1 MLHSYSLHLLKTA
14 SLLALVVS
22 LTPMSP
28 YLSSHCHAQTPVAV
42 PGSDKVTAQGTVP
55 DETTRAAVLGKLR
68 ELYGADK
75 VIDQITVGGVVTPP
89 NWSAYVQKL
98 LSTQIKQI
106 KSGQLKIDGTSVSMT
121 GDVANEAQS
130 QQIASDFAKVLGPSF
145 TVRNGLRSGGGTGEQ
160 NILDQTL
167 ANRIIEFE
175 SGSANLTPKGLS
187 ILNEMSVA
195 LSKLGNKQVLVIG
208 HTDNLGLRDGNIV
221 LSKARAEAV
230 KAYLVS
236 KGANATN
243 LNTDGMGPDKPV
255 AANNTAIGR
264 ARNRRIEFKVG

>member
-1 MLHSYSLHLLKTA
+1 MSMMSHSHLLRRISVA
-14 SLLALVVS
+14 SLLIVV
-22 LTPMSP
+22 LLGFTILAP
-28 YLSSHCHAQTPVAV
+28 HTHAQAPAAT
-42 PGSDKVTAQGTVP
+42 GSDKITAQGTVP
-55 DETTRAAVLGKLR
+55 DEATRAAVLAKLR

-75 VIDQITVGGVVTPP
+75 VLDQITVGGVVTPP

-98 LSTQIKQI
+98 LSPQIKQI

-145 TVRNGLRSGGGTGEQ
+145 TVRNGLRSGGSGEQ

-167 ANRIIEFE
+167 ANRIVEFE

-187 ILNEMSVA
+187 ILDEMSLA
-195 LSKLGNKQVLVIG
+195 LNKLGNKQVLVIG
-208 HTDNLGLRDGNIV
+208 HTDNLGIRANNV
-221 LSKARAEAV
+221 ALSKARAEAV

-236 KGANATN
+236 KGATADN
-243 LNTDGMGPDKPV
+243 LNTDGIGPDKPV
-255 AANNTAIGR
+255 ANNATPEGR
-264 ARNRRIEFKVG
+264 ARNRRIEFRVS